1 MKIWELASG
10 IKVPMTEEE
19 AVLVERFLDEKT
31 PSLNE
36 REQMVAQYLTQ
47 KDILIKEEKE
57 DIDDIPQDCC
67 YQMNWRIDVWR
78 D

>member
-10 IKVPMTEEE
+10 INIIMSEEE
-19 AVLVERFLDEKT
+19 HALVERFLEEKT

-36 REQMVAQYLTQ
+36 REHMVAQYLTQ
-47 KDILIKEEKE
+47 KDILIKEEK
-57 DIDDIPQDCC
+57 DDVDDIPQDCC
-67 YQMNWRIDVWR
+67 YSMNWRVDVWR